1 MLKNTFR
8 DKTESRIVFKRKQE
22 YDYNDEQHNR
32 ERIRLSK
39 IKCAKLF
46 ELVKMKCRL
55 ILDFILINK
64 SQMQ

>member
-32 ERIRLSK
+32 ERIRL
-39 IKCAKLF
+39 
-46 ELVKMKCRL
+46 
-55 ILDFILINK
+55 
-64 SQMQ
+64 